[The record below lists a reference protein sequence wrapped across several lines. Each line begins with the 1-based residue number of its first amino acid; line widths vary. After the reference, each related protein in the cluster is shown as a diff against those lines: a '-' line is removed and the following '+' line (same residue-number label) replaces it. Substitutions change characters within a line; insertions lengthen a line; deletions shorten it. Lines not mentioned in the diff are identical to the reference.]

1 MFLSDTGHYQLHFI
15 VIVVIL
21 LSGVSWLGMAI
32 AGTFNIWLRIAVGI
46 VGVLS
51 LVAMFNRDL
60 YLPFLGS
67 AVLPESLLVAP
78 SGGGVTQKPQPN
90 SLLVQLKN
98 LPPNAKILYWAAES
112 VDPRDS
118 TVLMWN
124 NAYKDF
130 ANSGVVVSDAS
141 GMATIMVHKPQEYKV
156 YKFGIPMII
165 KPHIHYRYVISKSML
180 SKVYTVYL

>member
-1 MFLSDTGHYQLHFI
+1 MFLSDAGHYQLHII
-15 VIVVIL
+15 VIAVIL

-46 VGVLS
+46 VGILS

-67 AVLPESLLVAP
+67 TVLPESLLVATT
-78 SGGGVTQKPQPN
+78 GGGVSQKPQPN
-90 SLLVQLKN
+90 SILIQLKN
-98 LPPNAKILYWAAES
+98 LPPNTKIIYWAAES
-112 VDPRDS
+112 SDPRDP

-130 ANSGVVVSDAS
+130 ANSGVVMSDVS
-141 GMATIMVHKPQEYKV
+141 GFATIMVRKPQEYKV
-156 YKFGIPMII
+156 SKFGFPMNI
-165 KPHIHYRYVISKSML
+165 KPHIHYRYVLSKSML
-180 SKVYTVYL
+180 SKIYTVYV